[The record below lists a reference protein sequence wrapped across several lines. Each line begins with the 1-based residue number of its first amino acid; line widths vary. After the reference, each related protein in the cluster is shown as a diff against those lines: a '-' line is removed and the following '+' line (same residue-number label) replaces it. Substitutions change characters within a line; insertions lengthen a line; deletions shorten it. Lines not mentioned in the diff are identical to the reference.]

1 MNALYKSVLVRHVQI
16 THEKLRHN
24 CVFPGCTS
32 DFGQKRHLDLH
43 VRSVHL
49 DIRVHDCPETDCG
62 KSFKTG
68 YALKCHIR
76 LHTGEKP
83 FVCEKC
89 GVGFAQPA
97 PCKKHMKICGLKGEK
112 GVKRKSLEATS
123 VLKDDSFSEK
133 KPKIHSESVNT
144 EESLLLQET
153 EKTNETETAGET
165 NRNDEKVQQTTEND
179 SEMPNDLLTSILRH
193 LHQ

>member
-1 MNALYKSVLVRHVQI
+1 
-16 THEKLRHN
+16 
-24 CVFPGCTS
+24 
-32 DFGQKRHLDLH
+32 
-43 VRSVHL
+43 
-49 DIRVHDCPETDCG
+49 
-62 KSFKTG
+62 
-68 YALKCHIR
+68 
-76 LHTGEKP
+76 
-83 FVCEKC
+83 
-89 GVGFAQPA
+89 
-97 PCKKHMKICGLKGEK
+97 MKICGLKGEK

-144 EESLLLQET
+144 EESLL

-165 NRNDEKVQQTTEND
+165 NRNDEKVQQTTGND